1 MENIKTNI
9 KTLKHAAKCGC
20 TKNNLLSIMASD
32 LLQRRSGTTTL
43 MFITTQEEEYEL
55 LIKITSS
62 KVYLHNS
69 ELWTKNIKVA

>member
-1 MENIKTNI
+1 MLEI
-9 KTLKHAAKCGC
+9 H
-20 TKNNLLSIMASD
+20 ASD